1 MLGLFARMLLFLAAG
16 VTSWFVA
23 KNAENF
29 SVFQMIVAV
38 LLFVAVLFAAAFWPS
53 AWIRKLGQR

>member
-1 MLGLFARMLLFLAAG
+1 MLGLFARVLLFVAA
-16 VTSWFVA
+16 VITSWFVA

-38 LLFVAVLFAAAFWPS
+38 LLFVAILFAAAFWPT
-53 AWIRKLGQR
+53 AWIRKLGRR